1 MKIVS
6 QNDGV
11 LCRKLKKQEDDRK
24 DFLLYSK
31 DEFPSYEVV
40 NVGKAVDSKLFKE
53 GDEVVC
59 NSIGSKFKFNDEE
72 LYMFKQENIIGKVK

>member
-11 LCRKLKKQEDDRK
+11 LCRKLKEQGDDRK

-40 NVGKAVDSKLFKE
+40 NVGKAVDSALFKE

-59 NSIGSKFKFNDEE
+59 NSTGSRFRFSGEE
-72 LYMFKQENIIGKVK
+72 LYIFKQENIIGKVE